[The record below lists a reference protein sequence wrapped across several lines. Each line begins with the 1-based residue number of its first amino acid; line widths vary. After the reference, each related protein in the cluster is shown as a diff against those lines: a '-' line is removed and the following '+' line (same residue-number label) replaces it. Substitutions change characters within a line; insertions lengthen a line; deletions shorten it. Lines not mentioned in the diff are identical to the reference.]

1 MEDVSPFDNIE
12 YLSEDQ
18 VQSDYSDE
26 SSFSDDEKDP
36 NTDRPAKNKSKIRRP
51 KTERDTEEF
60 EKALSQYFG
69 IKPEFFNPPL
79 STEEE
84 VKEIPGST
92 YQQVKHRKNSPLKN
106 KNWEEF
112 SSQIYDKVERQELVV
127 NDFLSKLRYLIIS
140 QDIERKRREEK
151 KLKKKKEEEEKLLK
165 PSNNYL
171 KPPSTTSSLK
181 SPSKLSSRRFYL
193 LTKTALKLTM
203 AQKKALGYINTNK
216 SKAEKSDESKERKS
230 SSTSLNRVMQTQE
243 LAKNQVYRVIK
254 DKIPTNIDE
263 KSMGYYKMF
272 ILRQPPT
279 SQVELIK
286 TGQYSFQESIKN
298 KIKELNLI
306 EKWKASG

>member
-1 MEDVSPFDNIE
+1 
-12 YLSEDQ
+12 
-18 VQSDYSDE
+18 
-26 SSFSDDEKDP
+26 
-36 NTDRPAKNKSKIRRP
+36 
-51 KTERDTEEF
+51 
-60 EKALSQYFG
+60 
-69 IKPEFFNPPL
+69 
-79 STEEE
+79 
-84 VKEIPGST
+84 
-92 YQQVKHRKNSPLKN
+92 
-106 KNWEEF
+106 
-112 SSQIYDKVERQELVV
+112 
-127 NDFLSKLRYLIIS
+127 LSKLRYLIIS